1 MATNELT
8 RPPRKQPTSQPQPF
22 PKAGLYE
29 AIFALNRDLE
39 LVVEDFKRLR
49 EFRFRRDLLD
59 AFIVKIEDLRA
70 WSNSEFLETQHDRE
84 LKDWAHWERIGKRFD
99 QRYIDPND
107 VLLEADRIR
116 KERTA
121 NEVLLELERRQRAAR
136 KTKK

>member
-1 MATNELT
+1 MIAAAASDADRASSGVAAPSPE
-8 RPPRKQPTSQPQPF
+8 PEPVIGYF
-22 PKAGLYE
+22 E
-29 AIFALNRDLE
+29 ELE

-116 KERTA
+116 KERAA
-121 NEVLLELERRQRAAR
+121 NEVLLEVERRQRAAR